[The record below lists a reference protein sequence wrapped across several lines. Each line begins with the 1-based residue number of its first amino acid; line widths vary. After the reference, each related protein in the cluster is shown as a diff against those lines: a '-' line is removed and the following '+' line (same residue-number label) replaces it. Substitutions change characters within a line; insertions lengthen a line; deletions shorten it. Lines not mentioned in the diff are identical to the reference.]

1 MLITHL
7 RRHVM
12 TAVMLVTAWIVIAG
26 QAVQDR
32 WMRARFDDRGSESTE
47 KAVLTAIA
55 LAAALGLGA
64 AITAVV
70 SKYQGQIH

>member
-1 MLITHL
+1 M
-7 RRHVM
+7 
-12 TAVMLVTAWIVIAG
+12 VMLVVAWFATSATALVRLVERIP
-26 QAVQDR
+26 
-32 WMRARFDDRGSESTE
+32 FDDRGSESTE

-70 SKYQGQIH
+70 QKYQAQIH

>member
-1 MLITHL
+1 MIPMIRTQVTVTVVLVAAWLATST
-7 RRHVM
+7 
-12 TAVMLVTAWIVIAG
+12 TALTRFVERV
-26 QAVQDR
+26 
-32 WMRARFDDRGSESTE
+32 RFDDRGSESTE

-70 SKYQGQIH
+70 QKYQAQIH